1 MSHPAT
7 ICMPKSLS
15 RLVEQ
20 PAAVTAGYEWMHAI
34 RWGVVVD
41 RVVWTAITVVLAWYF
56 WP

>member
-1 MSHPAT
+1 
-7 ICMPKSLS
+7 MPKSLS